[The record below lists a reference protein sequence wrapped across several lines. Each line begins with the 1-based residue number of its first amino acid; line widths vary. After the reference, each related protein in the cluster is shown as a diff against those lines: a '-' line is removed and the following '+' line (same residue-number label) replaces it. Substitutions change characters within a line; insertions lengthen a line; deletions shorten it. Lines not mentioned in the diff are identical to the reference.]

1 MDIKDVEAVVN
12 QLEKEKEMSRAFSS
26 LKPLEKKKL
35 LENVN
40 AERRRIGMD
49 TTASDEAIKE
59 LSIPSKR

>member
-12 QLEKEKEMSRAFSS
+12 QLEKEKEIGRAFSS

-59 LSIPSKR
+59 LGIPSKR

>member
-59 LSIPSKR
+59 LGIPSKR